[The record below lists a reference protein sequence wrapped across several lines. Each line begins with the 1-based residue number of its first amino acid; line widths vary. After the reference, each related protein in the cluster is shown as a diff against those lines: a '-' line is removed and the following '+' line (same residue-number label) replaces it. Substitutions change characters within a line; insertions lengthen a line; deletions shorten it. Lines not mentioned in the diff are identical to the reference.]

1 MTINLTDITY
11 IRGLMKSFGKSFAK
25 SLGQNFLINSSVLDD
40 IVSAAGID
48 KDSYVL
54 EIGPGIGT
62 LTRIL
67 CDHAAKVVSVEI
79 DDKLIPVLEYTLSD
93 KDNVTVINSDILK
106 TDIAQLIDEHFEGQK
121 VKLVA
126 NLPYYITTPI
136 ILELIKHRDCFSS
149 LTVMVQKEVAER
161 MVAKEGS
168 RDFGSLSVHV
178 QYYTSPE
185 IKFIVPPDDFLPA
198 PKVSSAVIRLDILDE
213 PSVTLADEK
222 LFFRVVRG
230 AFALRRKTLVNS
242 LASAGFAK
250 EQTLAALAEMGLD
263 ANIRGERLT
272 LHDYAALSNK
282 LISLKK

>member
-48 KDSYVL
+48 EDSYVL

-62 LTRIL
+62 LTRVL
-67 CDHAAKVVSVEI
+67 ADHAAKVVSVEI
-79 DDKLIPVLEYTLSD
+79 DEKLIPVLEYTLSD

-106 TDIAQLIDEHFEGQK
+106 TNIPELIAEHFQGKK

-161 MVAKEGS
+161 MAAKEGS
-168 RDFGSLSVHV
+168 KDFGSLSVHV

-185 IKFIVPPDDFLPA
+185 IKFIVPPDDFMPA

-213 PSVTLADEK
+213 SSVTPSDERI
-222 LFFRVVRG
+222 FFRVVRG

-250 EQTLAALAEMGLD
+250 EKTMSALSEMGLD
-263 ANIRGERLT
+263 ANIRGEKLSLT
-272 LHDYAALSNK
+272 QFCYLSDILNRG
-282 LISLKK
+282 

>member
-1 MTINLTDITY
+1 MKINLTDISY
-11 IRGLMKSFGKSFAK
+11 IRGLMKSFDKNFSK
-25 SLGQNFLINSSVLDD
+25 SLGQNFLINSGVLDE
-40 IVSAAGID
+40 IVFAAGID
-48 KDSYVL
+48 KESYVL

-62 LTRIL
+62 LTRVL
-67 CDHAAKVVSVEI
+67 ADHAKKVVSVEI

-93 KDNVTVINSDILK
+93 KNNVTVINSDILK
-106 TDIAQLIDEHFEGQK
+106 TDIPHLIAEHFEGKK

-161 MVAKEGS
+161 MAAKEGS
-168 RDFGSLSVHV
+168 KDFGSLSVHV
-178 QYYTSPE
+178 QYYTHPE
-185 IKFIVPPDDFLPA
+185 IKFIVPPEDFVPA

-213 PSVTLADEK
+213 PSVTPEDEK
-222 LFFRVVRG
+222 VFFRVVRG

-250 EQTLAALAEMGLD
+250 EKTLAALSEMEID
-263 ANIRGERLT
+263 VNIRGEK
-272 LHDYAALSNK
+272 LS
-282 LISLKK
+282 LAQFSQLSDLLK

>member
-11 IRGLMKSFGKSFAK
+11 IRGLMKSFDKNFSK
-25 SLGQNFLINSSVLDD
+25 SLGQNFLINSSVLDE
-40 IVSAAGID
+40 IVFAAGID

-62 LTRIL
+62 LTRVL
-67 CDHAAKVVSVEI
+67 CDHAKKVVSVEI
-79 DDKLIPVLEYTLSD
+79 DEKLIPVLDYTLSD

-106 TDIAQLIDEHFEGQK
+106 TDIPQLIAEHFEGRK

-161 MVAKEGS
+161 MAAKEGS
-168 RDFGSLSVHV
+168 KDFGSLSVHV

-185 IKFIVPPDDFLPA
+185 IKFIVPSEDFVPA

-213 PSVTLADEK
+213 PSVNPSDEK
-222 LFFRVVRG
+222 AFFRVVRG

-250 EQTLAALAEMGLD
+250 EKTLAALSEMGLD
-263 ANIRGERLT
+263 TNIRGEKLSLAQFSRLSD
-272 LHDYAALSNK
+272 LLM
-282 LISLKK
+282 

>member
-11 IRGLMKSFGKSFAK
+11 IRGLMKSFDKNFSK
-25 SLGQNFLINSSVLDD
+25 SLGQNFLINSGVLDE

-48 KDSYVL
+48 NDSYVL

-62 LTRIL
+62 LTRVL
-67 CDHAAKVVSVEI
+67 SDHAKKVVSVEI
-79 DDKLIPVLEYTLSD
+79 DDKLIPVLNYTLSD

-106 TDIAQLIDEHFEGQK
+106 TDIPALIAEHFEGKK

-161 MVAKEGS
+161 MAAKEGS

-185 IKFIVPPDDFLPA
+185 IKFIVPPDDFVPA

-213 PSVTLADEK
+213 PSVTPKDEK
-222 LFFRVVRG
+222 VFFRVVRG

-242 LASAGFAK
+242 LASASFAK
-250 EQTLAALAEMGLD
+250 EKTLAALSEMGID
-263 ANIRGERLT
+263 ANIRGEKLSLT
-272 LHDYAALSNK
+272 QFAQLSD
-282 LISLKK
+282 LLM

>member
-1 MTINLTDITY
+1 MKIDLTDISY
-11 IRGLMKSFGKSFAK
+11 IRGLMKSFDKSFSK
-25 SLGQNFLINSSVLDD
+25 SLGQNFLTNSSVLDEIAD
-40 IVSAAGID
+40 AAGID
-48 KDSYVL
+48 GDSYVL

-62 LTRIL
+62 LTRVL
-67 CDHAAKVVSVEI
+67 ADRAAKVVSVEI

-93 KDNVTVINSDILK
+93 KDNVTVINNDILK
-106 TDIAQLIDEHFEGQK
+106 TDIPALIAEHFEGKK

-161 MVAKEGS
+161 MAAKEGS
-168 RDFGSLSVHV
+168 KDFGSLSVHV
-178 QYYTSPE
+178 QYYTNAE
-185 IKFIVPPDDFLPA
+185 IQFIVPAHDFVPA

-213 PSVTLADEK
+213 PSVTPSDEK
-222 LFFRVVRG
+222 NFFRVVRG

-250 EQTLAALAEMGLD
+250 GQTLAALSELGIEP
-263 ANIRGERLT
+263 NIRGERLS
-272 LHDYAALSNK
+272 LQQFSRLSD
-282 LISLKK
+282 LLK

>member
-11 IRGLMKSFGKSFAK
+11 IRGLMRSFDKNFSK
-25 SLGQNFLINSSVLDD
+25 SLGQNFLINSSVLDE
-40 IVSAAGID
+40 IVFAAGID
-48 KDSYVL
+48 KESYVL

-62 LTRIL
+62 LTRVL
-67 CDHAAKVVSVEI
+67 SDHSKKVVSVEI
-79 DDKLIPVLEYTLSD
+79 DDKLIPVLSYTLSD

-106 TDIAQLIDEHFEGQK
+106 TNIPALIAEHFEGKK

-161 MVAKEGS
+161 MAAKEGS

-185 IKFIVPPDDFLPA
+185 IKFIVPPDDFVPA
-198 PKVSSAVIRLDILDE
+198 PKVSSAVIRLDILNE
-213 PSVTLADEK
+213 PSVTPRDEK
-222 LFFRVVRG
+222 IFFRVVRG

-250 EQTLAALAEMGLD
+250 EKTVAALTEMGID
-263 ANIRGERLT
+263 ADIRGEK
-272 LHDYAALSNK
+272 LS
-282 LISLKK
+282 LAQFAQLSELLM